1 MPASVWNS
9 AHRALPSIVPPRCRI
24 LPTSRGPSGMKSCL
38 INPAKPCRTPKTSAP
53 WKRARRVTAR
63 IAAFMPGASPPLV
76 RSAIRFISAPIN
88 DRQFA
93 NRAQQLP
100 GRPH

>member
-1 MPASVWNS
+1 MQNPAY
-9 AHRALPSIVPPRCRI
+9 IPRPERHEI
-24 LPTSRGPSGMKSCL
+24 LPDQPGEAVPDPENLRAVEKG
-38 INPAKPCRTPKTSAP
+38 AP
-53 WKRARRVTAR
+53 VTAR

-100 GRPH
+100 GRSH